1 MMTPAMALRYGLIR
15 RPPPSAYALTESTVS
30 PTPKKT
36 GTGIVLK
43 EKPLRVSLLINVVKL
58 ASTNEV
64 ALTNQLAAV
73 R

>member
-1 MMTPAMALRYGLIR
+1 MALRYGLIR
-15 RPPPSAYALTESTVS
+15 RPPPSAYAPTESTTTL
-30 PTPKKT
+30 TPKKT